1 MTFGEALKAVRHPQ
15 PRVWAVDAVRV
26 DVRARHGKRAHGPLD
41 QEGKPLDAVAPL
53 LLAANNRLPRDVES
67 LSRVELARLVR
78 LCLFVQHL
86 HRALEGE
93 AAVDVQLEV
102 QQRHARDRVLLHL
115 AREVGRDL
123 DRLAADVDDAVVEL
137 AVLLGDAHLL
147 LQDGHEVVEN
157 LVLHLDAHA
166 EQPVEEALDAPLVVG
181 VDADRGDRLL
191 GVVQVLL
198 PPRVQLVVRLEPE
211 RTAHVRRRRPG
222 RREERVAEQLDEL
235 VVRLLAPLG
244 VDVEHR
250 EVRRVGSAPI
260 PLGDGAELLQPL
272 GHRRR
277 KAALAAAGRHEQL
290 VLRPVDLVGA
300 MRAAA
305 LLDALVGGPRQLER
319 DVQPLARVRHAPVRL
334 QRDARRGRL
343 RDDGDELAAV
353 HEGLLLRE
361 VDALHRHHPPRVG
374 VHLVR
379 VPLLVDGA
387 PLLVAHEPPLATR
400 ELGDRLGAAELLDE
414 LVERVVGHLER
425 VQLAH
430 ELLLEPLQH
439 LDLGRVAV
447 LRPAEV
453 LLLLLRLG
461 QQVVVRSV
469 ALAPLGLGLRRRLGR
484 RRQRR
489 L

>member
-1 MTFGEALKAVRHPQ
+1 MSADAQAADVRLDVGGGGAATVRRGGGAAPAQLMQVGLDVGLDVLRRRLIVERGIELGHAPVGDLDADKPLLAAVRAHAAHADDTHHLDHLEAAVAPTLFLILKVLLDDRPEWDHRAADQVLLLHPLADRAPRAVLAVRAVAAHPEPVAVERLPLVLGGLGRQLGEARCDAFGEALKAVRQPK

-41 QEGKPLDAVAPL
+41 QEGERLDAVGPL
-53 LLAANNRLPRDVES
+53 LLAANQRPLRDVES
-67 LSRVELARLVR
+67 LSRVELPRLVR

-147 LQDGHEVVEN
+147 LQDGHEVVED

-166 EQPVEEALDAPLVVG
+166 EQPVEEAFDAPLVVG

-272 GHRRR
+272 GHRRCE
-277 KAALAAAGRHEQL
+277 AALAAAGCHEQL

-305 LLDALVGGPRQLER
+305 LLDALVGGPR
-319 DVQPLARVRHAPVRL
+319 
-334 QRDARRGRL
+334 
-343 RDDGDELAAV
+343 
-353 HEGLLLRE
+353 
-361 VDALHRHHPPRVG
+361 
-374 VHLVR
+374 
-379 VPLLVDGA
+379 
-387 PLLVAHEPPLATR
+387 
-400 ELGDRLGAAELLDE
+400 
-414 LVERVVGHLER
+414 
-425 VQLAH
+425 
-430 ELLLEPLQH
+430 
-439 LDLGRVAV
+439 
-447 LRPAEV
+447 
-453 LLLLLRLG
+453 
-461 QQVVVRSV
+461 
-469 ALAPLGLGLRRRLGR
+469 
-484 RRQRR
+484 
-489 L
+489 